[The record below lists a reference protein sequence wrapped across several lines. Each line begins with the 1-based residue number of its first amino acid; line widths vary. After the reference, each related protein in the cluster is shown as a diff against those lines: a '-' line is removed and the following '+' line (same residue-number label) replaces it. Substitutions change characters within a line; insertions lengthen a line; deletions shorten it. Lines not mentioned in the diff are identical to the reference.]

1 MVMRPINIM
10 VSGSASFMSAYILD
24 DFENSLIKYYTL
36 IVVVC
41 YTGAANAFNDYCDYE
56 IDLINQPQ
64 RPLSRGLLTI
74 NEAFIFSII
83 LFFLGS
89 LVSLFLPFKAIF
101 LSVGVAL
108 PLMIIY
114 SLKLK
119 GIPLIGNVVVSI
131 ILGLSFIFFG
141 LSHGNMYPMII
152 PALLAFGLT
161 LLRELIKDIADIE
174 GDKKKDLKTLPIVL
188 GGNTSIF
195 VSYFFIFI
203 IGFGALIPY
212 YFNYYGNY
220 YLLLLIAGVEI
231 PLVIIVYYFMRLP
244 LTSSAK
250 KSANLL
256 KFSIIVGLIA
266 IFIDNYVS

>member
-1 MVMRPINIM
+1 MRPINIM
-10 VSGSASFMSAYILD
+10 VAAAASFMSAYILE
-24 DFENSLIKYYTL
+24 DFEDSLIKYYTL
-36 IVVVC
+36 IVVVFH
-41 YTGAANAFNDYCDYE
+41 TGAANAFNDYCDYE
-56 IDLINQPQ
+56 IDLINQPK
-64 RPLSRGLLTI
+64 RPLSLGLLTI
-74 NEAFIFSII
+74 NEALIFSII
-83 LFFLGS
+83 LFILGS
-89 LVSLFLPFKAIF
+89 LAALFLPLKAIF
-101 LSVGVAL
+101 ISTGIAL

-119 GIPLIGNVVVSI
+119 GIPLIGNVVVAMMV
-131 ILGLSFIFFG
+131 GLSFIFFG
-141 LSHGNMYPMII
+141 LSHGNIVPMII

-174 GDKKKDLKTLPIVL
+174 GDKRKNLKTLPIAI
-188 GGNTSIF
+188 GGNKSIF

-212 YFNYYGNY
+212 YFNFYGNY

-231 PLVIIVYYFMRLP
+231 PLVIVVYYFMKLP

-256 KFSIIVGLIA
+256 KFSTIVGLIA

>member
-1 MVMRPINIM
+1 MRPINIM

-56 IDLINQPQ
+56 IDLVNRPQ
-64 RPLSRGLLTI
+64 RRLSRGELTI

-119 GIPLIGNVVVSI
+119 GTPLIGNVVVSI

-188 GGNTSIF
+188 GGNKSIL
-195 VSYFFIFI
+195 VSYFFIFL